1 MQKRRLI
8 LTFFLLILVILAEIF
23 MLVRCTGNPSDQTD
37 SPQMTASPTAVI
49 VTQAPTAT
57 PTPTEPPAAA
67 TAAPATEIPTTPAPT
82 PDPTPDPTDT
92 PAPTATPSY
101 GIVIAEGSFS
111 SDTGTSMN
119 MNVNW
124 VAYDDG
130 SGSAVIALTGTVTSY
145 SLQLASLYDSVTLE
159 MAGYSVTCN
168 TRSIYLED
176 GVGQTTSP
184 LFYTTLTVPLG
195 TCADMTAV
203 WRYGGSYSGVS
214 LETVTAAGYIYTS

>member
-1 MQKRRLI
+1 M
-8 LTFFLLILVILAEIF
+8 LA
-23 MLVRCTGNPSDQTD
+23 RCTGAPSDAD
-37 SPQMTASPTAVI
+37 VEPQMTPSPTTAVI
-49 VTQAPTAT
+49 TPAPTAT
-57 PTPTEPPAAA
+57 SAPTEPPAAA
-67 TAAPATEIPTTPAPT
+67 TAAPATEIPITPAPT
-82 PDPTPDPTDT
+82 PEPTPDPTDT

-101 GIVIAEGSFS
+101 GTVIAEGRFS

-145 SLQLASLYDSVTLE
+145 SLQLASLYDAVTLE

-184 LFYTTLTVPLG
+184 LFYTTLTVPIG
-195 TCADMTAV
+195 TSADMTAV

-214 LETVTAAGYIYTS
+214 LETVTATGYIYTS